1 MNGKDGWVVIA
12 VFVTVWDLRT
22 SDSLSA
28 AFLRGHHKHGSLV
41 ITAYVVTTAH
51 LFGNQPAQV
60 DPFYLLLH
68 LVGGHGNRTHPRL
81 S

>member
-12 VFVTVWDLRT
+12 VFVTVWDLRA

-28 AFLRGHHKHGSLV
+28 AFMRGHHKHGLLV

-51 LFGNQPAQV
+51 LFGKLPAHV
-60 DPFYLLLH
+60 DPFYLLLQ